1 MNAPENDEERTGLS
15 YRWVIFL
22 ILAMGYAIV
31 YFHRVAPAVV
41 VPELTRSFRI
51 KGVALGVLASAYFYP
66 YALMQLPSGLLSDS
80 LGPRKTVT
88 AFTLI
93 AAAGAILFGISP
105 TFFTAILGRIMVGLG
120 VSVLFIPTLKIL
132 ANWFEEEEFAIVTG
146 ILMAIGGLGWLSAAT
161 PLALLTLWLGWRVTF
176 IIIGLV
182 SLVLA
187 LLTYLIVRD
196 HPAELGVS
204 DILKAEDTTS
214 SSSGEQKLPL
224 LQGVK
229 MVLSEKKFWP
239 LAVWFFCTGGI
250 LFGFGGLWAGP
261 YLMQV
266 YNLSKTQTGNILMMI
281 AVGMIVGSPMLGLL
295 SEKVFHGRKLVLLIS
310 SSTLTGIWVLFVL
323 LVDGLSVFFLYGLF
337 FLLGIFASGIVV
349 IGFAAAKE
357 LFPTQIAGTST
368 GMVNLFPFAG
378 GALFQPVIGLVLD
391 YSGKLDNIYS
401 IEAYRISFVGFL
413 LAAILALIS
422 VLFMRETPLVK
433 TGEIS

>member
-1 MNAPENDEERTGLS
+1 MNAPENDEQRTGLS

-132 ANWFEEEEFAIVTG
+132 ANWFEVEKFAIVTG
-146 ILMAIGGLGWLSAAT
+146 ILMAIGGLGWLFAAT

-204 DILKAEDTTS
+204 GILKAEGTTS

-266 YNLSKTQTGNILMMI
+266 YNLSKAQTGNILMMI

-357 LFPTQIAGTST
+357 LFPAQIAGTST